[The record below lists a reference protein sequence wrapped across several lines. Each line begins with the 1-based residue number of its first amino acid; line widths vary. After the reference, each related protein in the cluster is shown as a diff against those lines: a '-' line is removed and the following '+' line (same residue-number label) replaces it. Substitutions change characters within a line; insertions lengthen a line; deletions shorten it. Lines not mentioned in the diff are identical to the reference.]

1 MNVESTMCITKPC
14 TQLHPPPP
22 SSLQQPQQYS
32 NQNTTRNWTISPN
45 LGRKIQSCPFWQNWF
60 TWYLGGADS
69 EYRLRISKF
78 RPQTPYLGKFGPKR
92 TKLSVL
98 SRYWHAWYLKDADA
112 YSYISFVNFQ
122 TKIHFRQIWAKKV
135 KVVRFVWK
143 LTHMVPR
150 GWWFLFQELFS
161 GFQTKNRFLVI
172 FRPKKSNLCILVEDG
187 THGISRNRI
196 LIPKS
201 VFWISKP
208 KFILGQSEFPEVKLP
223 VLSDVVTQRILRV
236 LICFNWNL

>member
-1 MNVESTMCITKPC
+1 MLKAQCVLQNHAPSSIH
-14 TQLHPPPP
+14 LHPA
-22 SSLQQPQQYS
+22 LC
-32 NQNTTRNWTISPN
+32 NN
-45 LGRKIQSCPFWQNWF
+45 LNNIRTKIPHVIGQFPKFRPKNSKLSILTENWF

-78 RPQTPYLGKFGPKR
+78 RPQTPFLGKFGPKR

-98 SRYWHAWYLKDADA
+98 SGYWHAWYLKDADA

-196 LIPKS
+196 LIPKL